1 MDRTKTEQ
9 KTPTLAFGYSG
20 DNSFVEVW
28 KGQTASN
35 SITYGLGPKYVN
47 GRMSWKPCVHSRFN
61 DCSGIL
67 YDGTWKATWQPK
79 YSRRACTTPGG
90 SSPTFASG
98 TIPSLDSS
106 ALWQQFHDSL
116 DLNCKDSVLAYS
128 TIVQLFP
135 LGGQLL
141 RANHILRKVA
151 KQLSRDMRRKPF
163 ATVIKS
169 AISLDFINRFVV
181 QTTLDDLHKVATS
194 MDYVLSV
201 IDRARAREASP
212 TAYKFD
218 QYTERVAF
226 DRTRTYSDAGANVKG
241 TLREKRLAFRRQQLH
256 VLALAKYNLSE
267 VSPLLLW
274 ANRVGLT
281 KPLGSMWDLIPFSF
295 VVDYFFRAGEF
306 IDTLENQYTSIDGL
320 VGKVQSIEGAWL
332 TEKSGYQTSYDF
344 TLTGQYYTFKTDNL
358 RLAGG
363 HSDWYRTTFSRMP
376 ATYQEFSRAG
386 LLDEKWGQF
395 TPSLSATRKR
405 TLLQLYLQ
413 YKLR

>member
-1 MDRTKTEQ
+1 M
-9 KTPTLAFGYSG
+9 A
-20 DNSFVEVW
+20 W
-28 KGQTASN
+28 KSC
-35 SITYGLGPKYVN
+35 L
-47 GRMSWKPCVHSRFN
+47 HSKFN
-61 DCSGIL
+61 VCSGIL
-67 YDGTWKATWQPK
+67 YDGIWKAYWHTQF
-79 YSRRACTTPGG
+79 SRRACTTPGG
-90 SSPTFASG
+90 ASPAFASG
-98 TIPSLDSS
+98 SVPSLDSL

-141 RANHILRKVA
+141 RANHVLRKIA

-163 ATVIKS
+163 STVIKS

-194 MDYVLSV
+194 VDYVLSV
-201 IDRARAREASP
+201 IERARAREASP

-218 QYTERVAF
+218 QADERVEYDQSRVLA
-226 DRTRTYSDAGANVKG
+226 DAGANIKG
-241 TLREKRLAFRRQQLH
+241 TVREKRVAFRKQQLH

-267 VSPLLLW
+267 VSPLQLW

-281 KPLGSMWDLIPFSF
+281 KPLGSMWDLVPFSF

-332 TEKSGYQTSYDF
+332 TENYGYHTSYDA
-344 TLTGQYYTFKTDNL
+344 TVTGQYYTFACENRK
-358 RLAGG
+358 LAGG
-363 HSDWYRTTFSRMP
+363 HSDWYRSTFSRTP
-376 ATYQEFSRAG
+376 AQYHEFSRAG